1 MTQPDPYACYCANNW
16 SWNALTRKCAFDCT
30 QISYS
35 TGTQATA
42 SACACI
48 AGFMWSSTLNECVCP
63 DYMRPQ
69 GGACECISNYYVDPS
84 SNKCVANCTEITG
97 LATAPHDPTQ
107 CICDVGYYYAI
118 KNGEAGCQLSCGQ
131 ISNTISENADFTSCI
146 CHEHMDWFNDTCVV
160 NCQAISYSDPSGQ
173 LNNTCS
179 CAINYIW
186 IDKIKECAKN
196 CTGVRYTKNNTDS
209 TLISCPC
216 IDNFAWNQ
224 DSNRCEIQCSSIP
237 NSAAYSLI

>member
-1 MTQPDPYACYCANNW
+1 MITNNACECITGYVFSATLRKCIINCGRIDNALLTQPDPYACYCTNNW
-16 SWNALTRKCAFDCT
+16 SWNALTRKCVFDCT

-42 SACACI
+42 SSCACI
-48 AGFMWSSTLNECVCP
+48 SGFIWSYTLNECVCP
-63 DYMRPQ
+63 DYMKPQ

-97 LATAPHDPTQ
+97 LASVAHDPTQ

-118 KNGEAGCQLSCGQ
+118 KNGEAGCQLNCGQ

-179 CAINYIW
+179 CAINYLW
-186 IDKIKECAKN
+186 IDKIK
-196 CTGVRYTKNNTDS
+196 
-209 TLISCPC
+209 
-216 IDNFAWNQ
+216 
-224 DSNRCEIQCSSIP
+224 
-237 NSAAYSLI
+237 